1 MMYRLTIKR
10 TILPIVITAII
21 GGMLLQG
28 CSGNVKESNSSS
40 QGVKIVDYSYFSL
53 EIDYANH
60 TFAIMSDEISKDKTW
75 EGKILTYD
83 CPKKANVYKAEPWEN
98 SNVPFHNPIKD
109 WHLIMFESEV
119 LLKGGSVINNVAS
132 GEQQLS
138 RAERIEVVNSLTRIN
153 TSDLKQFNTIKSGYP
168 NVTFSDYILR
178 FTYPPVNSDIYE
190 LTEFDVMRNVDTVLD
205 HVKDRQINYFVIR
218 RSIDGIPVGVPELVE
233 SDYDVYDKND
243 NYVRLI
249 ASEEYKM
256 FYDGQSIYEV
266 HNNAK
271 ATEKTIQVYLKD
283 RNILSLEDAVGKVA
297 VHISDLLSDSVRS
310 GNETYIYAIELVY
323 ISDVQFDKDHKYDG
337 CLYPFWVVYV
347 HNNYMCAGE
356 DISDSYSLL
365 VNAVTGEV
373 YVAGNFQVVT

>member
-1 MMYRLTIKR
+1 
-10 TILPIVITAII
+10 
-21 GGMLLQG
+21 
-28 CSGNVKESNSSS
+28 
-40 QGVKIVDYSYFSL
+40 
-53 EIDYANH
+53 
-60 TFAIMSDEISKDKTW
+60 
-75 EGKILTYD
+75 
-83 CPKKANVYKAEPWEN
+83 
-98 SNVPFHNPIKD
+98 
-109 WHLIMFESEV
+109 
-119 LLKGGSVINNVAS
+119 
-132 GEQQLS
+132 
-138 RAERIEVVNSLTRIN
+138 
-153 TSDLKQFNTIKSGYP
+153 
-168 NVTFSDYILR
+168 
-178 FTYPPVNSDIYE
+178 
-190 LTEFDVMRNVDTVLD
+190 MRNVDTVLD

-323 ISDVQFDKDHKYDG
+323 ISDVQFDKDHKYEG
-337 CLYPFWVVYV
+337 YLYPFWVIYV
-347 HNNYMCAGE
+347 HSNYMSAGY
-356 DISDSYSLL
+356 DIADSYSLL

-373 YVAGNFQVVT
+373 YVSGTFLSVK

>member
-10 TILPIVITAII
+10 IMSLIVIATLI
-21 GGMLLQG
+21 GSMLLQG

-40 QGVKIVDYSYFSL
+40 QGVKIVDYSYFSM

-138 RAERIEVVNSLTRIN
+138 RAERIGVINSLTRIN
-153 TSDLKQFNTIKSGYP
+153 TSDLEMINTIKSGYP
-168 NVTFSDYILR
+168 NVTFSDYILKC
-178 FTYPPVNSDIYE
+178 TYPPVHSDIYE

-205 HVKDRQINYFVIR
+205 HVKDRQIDYFVIR
-218 RSIDGIPVGVPELVE
+218 RSIDGIPIGVPGFIE
-233 SDYDVYDKND
+233 SDYEVYDKND
-243 NYVRLI
+243 NYVRI
-249 ASEEYKM
+249 ITSEEDKM
-256 FYDGQSIYEV
+256 LYDGQNIYEV
-266 HNNAK
+266 HNNAR
-271 ATEKTIQVYLKD
+271 ATEKTIQVHLKD
-283 RNILSLEDAVGKVA
+283 RNLLTLEEAVGKVETP
-297 VHISDLLSDSVRS
+297 ISELLSDSVRS
-310 GNETYIYAIELVY
+310 GKEANIYAIELVY
-323 ISDVQFDKDHKYDG
+323 LSDVQFDKNHKYEG
-337 CLYPFWVVYV
+337 YLYPFWVVYV